1 MASSSRSQSHVQG
14 KGRFGVYDFGQVSM
28 QVLESDLSAY
38 AILVFCAICILA
50 RYEDELR
57 ITSHALAKH
66 CAIARSTTRKAL
78 IKLEMAGLIEHLS
91 GGEGRT
97 TIWKIN
103 RHHAHVE
110 AAKESAPER
119 IEARRKKKLRPRD
132 GQTLAVRRTDF
143 GRETDTRPPLIE
155 ENTQAIDTRPTRERS
170 QKPRVKGFTMNG
182 SQEPKVKIERQKAV
196 GCDLTSDDWARLE
209 VKQ

>member
-1 MASSSRSQSHVQG
+1 
-14 KGRFGVYDFGQVSM
+14 M

-78 IKLEMAGLIEHLS
+78 IKLEMAGLIEHIS

-119 IEARRKKKLRPRD
+119 IEARRKNKLRPID

-155 ENTQAIDTRPTRERS
+155 ENTQALDSRHTRDKQQEVE
-170 QKPRVKGFTMNG
+170 KPKVKGFTMNG

-196 GCDLTSDDWARLE
+196 GCDLTETDWARFGGRP
-209 VKQ
+209 